1 MNPGPNVSTT
11 QNTTPLLVA
20 PGTQVSSFATYA
32 LDSSGNVAGLVGPS
46 GALASIPFIPNGG
59 QAAIPVILPS
69 SGTITNGVLSALT
82 ALPTAYGGAWMYFP
96 AGASL
101 PSGAGLYWVSSVTT
115 TGGNITTTFASTA
128 VAFTAYIPAS
138 PALITSGGAAY
149 TQTTGADIT
158 LANITVP
165 GGLMGNNGGLRIT
178 RQDSTPNNANS
189 KISFIKLN
197 GATLQLQS
205 IATTSTSQYWQMRIG
220 NRGVQNSQ
228 VANGA
233 SVNTFGQ
240 SAGPALTSAIN
251 TAIDQPCWLTG
262 QLAVAT
268 DYIVLEGFT
277 VEVLPRA

>member
-32 LDSSGNVAGLVGPS
+32 LDSSGNVTGLVGPS
-46 GALASIPFIPNGG
+46 GVLASIPFIPNGG

-115 TGGNITTTFASTA
+115 TGGNITTTFANASA
-128 VAFTAYIPAS
+128 AFTPYIPAS
-138 PALITSGGAAY
+138 PVLITSGGAAY

-158 LANITVP
+158 LANITVA
-165 GGLMGNNGGLRIT
+165 GGVMG
-178 RQDSTPNNANS
+178 
-189 KISFIKLN
+189 
-197 GATLQLQS
+197 
-205 IATTSTSQYWQMRIG
+205 
-220 NRGVQNSQ
+220 
-228 VANGA
+228 ANGA
-233 SVNTFGQ
+233 LRTSKLCSHNN
-240 SAGPALTSAIN
+240 SAGSKFHREAFSSSNIHSFTASTSVSFRWDLLVRNAGSQAVNIGPSTISVGTSGVVGTN
-251 TAIDQPCWLTG
+251 LSRLNIDTSQAQQYTFTC

>member
-1 MNPGPNVSTT
+1 MSIQKFFKEALQWKLGGGAQSAGV
-11 QNTTPLLVA
+11 
-20 PGTQVSSFATYA
+20 ATYA
-32 LDSSGNVAGLVGPS
+32 LDSSSNVTGLVGPS

-128 VAFTAYIPAS
+128 VAFTPYIPAS
-138 PALITSGGAAY
+138 PVLITSGGAAY
-149 TQTTGADIT
+149 TQTIGSDIT

-165 GGLMGNNGGLRIT
+165 GGLMGANGTLRAWTLTSSLSNANIKNCKVALGGISNLILYIAETNNG
-178 RQDSTPNNANS
+178 NANYFVALRNRGLQNS
-189 KISFIKLN
+189 NVSFAPGN
-197 GATLQLQS
+197 GRIGAES
-205 IATTSTSQYWQMRIG
+205 GGASAYYAIDTSTSQ
-220 NRGVQNSQ
+220 
-228 VANGA
+228 
-233 SVNTFGQ
+233 
-240 SAGPALTSAIN
+240 ALTF
-251 TAIDQPCWLTG
+251 TG
-262 QLAVAT
+262 QIAVAT

>member
-1 MNPGPNVSTT
+1 MGVTVNNPASN
-11 QNTTPLLVA
+11 
-20 PGTQVSSFATYA
+20 
-32 LDSSGNVAGLVGPS
+32 GLPS
-46 GALASIPFIPNGG
+46 GPQLVPGG
-59 QAAIPVILPS
+59 QSAVPVILPS

-115 TGGNITTTFASTA
+115 TGGNITTSYANASTA
-128 VAFTAYIPAS
+128 FTPYIPAS
-138 PALITSGGAAY
+138 PVLITSGGAAY

-165 GGLMGNNGGLRIT
+165 GGLMGANGSLRNTVLYGVNNTAGAKTPKFMFGGSVFGGGTIPLANATGAELVRQT
-178 RQDSTPNNANS
+178 R
-189 KISFIKLN
+189 
-197 GATLQLQS
+197 
-205 IATTSTSQYWQMRIG
+205 

-228 VANGA
+228 VSYG
-233 SVNTFGQ
+233 
-240 SAGPALTSAIN
+240 TSALQSFGAGSPQYF
-251 TAIDQPCWLTG
+251 AIDTSQNQPITFTG

-277 VEVLPRA
+277 VEVLPS